1 MALTADQIQARIDT
15 LQSYRDAGVTRVRHG
30 NDETFFQSL
39 EAMDRTL
46 ANLKAALVVAQGG
59 TPRPRVGYVTQTD
72 KGFGRVPCGLG
83 PYWELD

>member
-1 MALTADQIQARIDT
+1 
-15 LQSYRDAGVTRVRHG
+15 
-30 NDETFFQSL
+30 
-39 EAMDRTL
+39 MDRTL